1 MSGVIGYWR
10 ITFCSMSAA
19 ASVPDRTDPVAAL
32 RFLAVACG
40 QSRET
45 VLSDEEAHGLEVIL
59 NLIADQVEGET
70 T

>member
-1 MSGVIGYWR
+1 
-10 ITFCSMSAA
+10 MSAKT
-19 ASVPDRTDPVAAL
+19 SVPNPTDPVAAL

-59 NLIADQVEGET
+59 NLIANNVEGGGA
-70 T
+70 